1 MLHNPFWDGGRKEE
15 DMRRTLVCILVA
27 GLVVSQAALVC
38 AQTKGTPLVG
48 SPPLLL
54 PGKLIIAINATI
66 PPVQY
71 IDDKGNLRGMRVEL
85 GDEIARRL
93 NLEANWVN
101 IQFEAMIPGLQGS
114 RWDMINTGL
123 FYTEERAKI
132 MSLVPYE
139 LQAISVSVPKGNPH
153 KVKSTEDMAGKVVAV
168 EVAGY
173 EERNIKAINQEQ
185 VARGLRPMDIRT
197 FNTFADCYQALKAGQ
212 VEAVVSVDAT
222 GKYYQDRGDFERAI
236 FGLKGSPASLAFK
249 SKELAEAVAKILN
262 NMKQDGSYD
271 KLFDKWG
278 VAKIFG
284 WEKWTGSF
292 KIH

>member
-1 MLHNPFWDGGRKEE
+1 
-15 DMRRTLVCILVA
+15 MRRTLLFVFVA
-27 GLVVSQAALVC
+27 LVVVLQVTLVS
-38 AQTKGTPLVG
+38 AQTRGTPLVS
-48 SPPLLL
+48 SPPLLR

-71 IDDKGNLRGMRVEL
+71 IDEKGNLRGMRVEL

-153 KVKSTEDMAGKVVAV
+153 RVKSTEDLAGKVVAV

-185 VARGLRPMDIRT
+185 IARGLKPMDIRT

-212 VEAVVSVDAT
+212 VQAVVSVDAT
-222 GKYYQDRGDFERAI
+222 AKYYQDRGDFERAI
-236 FGLKGSPASLAFK
+236 SGLKGSPASLAFK
-249 SKELAEAVAKILN
+249 SRELAEIVAKVLN
-262 NMKQDGSYD
+262 DMKKDGFYD
-271 KLFDKWG
+271 QLFDRWG
-278 VAKIFG
+278 VAKIFS
-284 WEKWTGSF
+284 WDKWTGSF

>member
-1 MLHNPFWDGGRKEE
+1 MKRVLLF
-15 DMRRTLVCILVA
+15 VLVA
-27 GLVVSQAALVC
+27 VLVVSPSALIF
-38 AQTKGTPLVG
+38 AQGKPVVG
-48 SPPLLL
+48 SPPLLR
-54 PGKLIIAINATI
+54 PGKIVIATNATI
-66 PPVQY
+66 PPVQF
-71 IDDKGNLRGMRVEL
+71 IDDRGNLRGMRIEL
-85 GDEIARRL
+85 GDEIAKRL

-123 FYTEERAKI
+123 FYTEERAKL

-153 KVKSTEDMAGKVVAV
+153 KIKSTEDMAKRVVAV

-185 VARGLRPMDIRT
+185 VAKGLAPMDIRT

-212 VEAVVSVDAT
+212 VEVVVSVDAT
-222 GKYYQDRGDFERAI
+222 AKFYQDRGDFERAI
-236 FGLKGSPASLAFK
+236 SGLKGSPASLAFK
-249 SKELAEAVAKILN
+249 SKDLAEAVAKVLN
-262 NMKQDGSYD
+262 ELKQDGSYD
-271 KLFDKWG
+271 RLFDKYG
-278 VAKIFG
+278 VAKIYT
-284 WEKWTGSF
+284 WDKWTGAF

>member
-1 MLHNPFWDGGRKEE
+1 
-15 DMRRTLVCILVA
+15 MRRILIGMLMVA
-27 GLVVSQAALVC
+27 LVVSQAAFVS

-48 SPPLLL
+48 SPPLVR

-85 GDEIARRL
+85 GEEIARRL
-93 NLEANWVN
+93 NLETNWVN

-173 EERNIKAINQEQ
+173 EEKNIKAINQEQ

-197 FNTFADCYQALKAGQ
+197 FNTFADCFQALKAGQ

-249 SKELAEAVAKILN
+249 SKELAEAVAKVLN
-262 NMKQDGSYD
+262 DMKQDGSYD